1 MAQTG
6 NMPQVKDSL
15 GQLDLGALT
24 KYGAVSGGLAYAT
37 GMLAVN
43 IYLHQLG
50 ITDFSLAKPK
60 LILTGVVVLLT
71 FLLLALFP
79 IFAALW
85 ILGRRAVGGR
95 TSPTPRR
102 IVFLLLFPLLVLIA
116 ASAYLCF
123 SKPGLGQI
131 AVWKVW
137 ELINTKHQTVF
148 NSSLTTV
155 VIAAAVYF
163 PICLAAVSAFK
174 ATRLFNHAKSRTIAS
189 QIVPERVYFP
199 VALALAVISFIGY
212 IYIFSITFYPAISP
226 AFGGG
231 KPYLERF
238 VIAEAERCQWQ
249 QLGIPFVDEH
259 SNATAPLPVLHES
272 DALVAIWLTD
282 DAESWQPI
290 VVELDKNQISATR
303 MVDPLAKKMP
313 ILPSLPV
320 RCKTSS
326 DPVESP

>member
-1 MAQTG
+1 MARTG
-6 NMPQVKDSL
+6 NMPQSEDSL
-15 GQLDLGALT
+15 SQLDLGALI
-24 KYGAVSGGLAYAT
+24 KYGGVSGGLAYAT

-85 ILGRRAVGGR
+85 ISGRRAAGGR
-95 TSPTPRR
+95 TSRTPRR
-102 IVFLLLFPLLVLIA
+102 MVFLLLFPLFVLIA
-116 ASAYLCF
+116 ASACLCF
-123 SKPGLGQI
+123 RKPGLGQI

-137 ELINTKHQTVF
+137 ELINTKHQTAF
-148 NSSLTTV
+148 NSSLTTL
-155 VIAAAVYF
+155 VIAAAVYL

-174 ATRLFNHAKSRTIAS
+174 ATRLCNRAKSQATAS

-238 VIAEAERCQWQ
+238 AIAEAERCQWQ

-272 DALVAIWLTD
+272 DALVAVWLTD
-282 DAESWQPI
+282 DPESWQPI

-303 MVDPLAKKMP
+303 MVDPLTKKMP

-326 DPVESP
+326 SPAENP